1 MKTST
6 TFLLTLLVFGGAFNV
21 AYGECKDNITPSTPT
36 NRFTLNDNG
45 TVTDN
50 QNGLVW
56 MRCSLGQTWDGSTCT
71 GSASTYTWAQALASA
86 DESNYAGFS
95 DWYLPNIKELNS
107 IVETA
112 CYDPAINLTVF
123 PNTPSSGYWSSSPY
137 AYYYYNAWYVYFS
150 LGGGLNLNKNGSK
163 RVRLVRA
170 GVAQ

>member
-21 AYGECKDNITPSTPT
+21 AYGECKDNITPSTP
-36 NRFTLNDNG
+36 NSRFALNENG
-45 TVTDN
+45 TVTDT
-50 QNGLVW
+50 QTGLMW

-112 CYDPAINLTVF
+112 CYDPAINQTVF

-137 AYYYYNAWYVYFS
+137 AYYGSSAWLVSFSNGYDGGNSKNYN
-150 LGGGLNLNKNGSK
+150 
-163 RVRLVRA
+163 RHVRLVRA
-170 GVAQ
+170 GQ